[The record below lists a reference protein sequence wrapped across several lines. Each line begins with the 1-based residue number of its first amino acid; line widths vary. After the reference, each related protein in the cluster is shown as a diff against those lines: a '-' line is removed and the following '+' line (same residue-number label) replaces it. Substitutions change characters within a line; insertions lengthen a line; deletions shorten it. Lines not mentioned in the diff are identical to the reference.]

1 MIFLYKPLITSA
13 SKRYGNNRWES
24 FSIKLKRNVY
34 LFSDL
39 EYQHWLQIET
49 DPNIIDFCEQAI
61 KMEIIEDN
69 KKQFSIIDMW
79 VRYKNGKQFF
89 IEIKYSKDLMKDSV
103 KKQINVQQLWC
114 KANQAT
120 HLIKTEN
127 EIGLSPIK
135 LSNLKLLIRQV
146 KNTTEIKQEKIDIV
160 KKHISG
166 QPKLIQQIAIETNIE
181 ISELIK
187 IVCIL
192 VNNGYINCDLDA
204 THLGKNMEVWKICED
219 T

>member
-1 MIFLYKPLITSA
+1 MYKPLITSA

-120 HLIKTEN
+120 HLIKTEY

-219 T
+219 S

>member
-1 MIFLYKPLITSA
+1 MYKPLITSA

-24 FSIKLKRNVY
+24 FSNKLKRNVY

-69 KKQFSIIDMW
+69 KTQFSIIDMW

-114 KANQAT
+114 KANQAS

-127 EIGLSPIK
+127 EIGLTPIK

-146 KNTTEIKQEKIDIV
+146 KNTLEAKQENIDIV
-160 KKHISG
+160 KKHIFE
-166 QPKLIQQIAIETNIE
+166 QPKSIQQIALETEIET
-181 ISELIK
+181 SELIN

-192 VNNGYINCDLDA
+192 VYNGFIKCDLD
-204 THLGKNMEVWKICED
+204 TKHLGKNTEVWKTCDDI
-219 T
+219 